1 MCIVVCMFVKLC
13 DCIVN
18 SLHWVNRVLSIHCV
32 WEESSVID
40 VCSYVSCC
48 VLVDVEY
55 LES

>member
-1 MCIVVCMFVKLC
+1 MCIFVCMFVNLC

-18 SLHWVNRVLSIHCV
+18 SLHWVNRVLSIRCV

-48 VLVDVEY
+48 VLVGMEY

>member
-1 MCIVVCMFVKLC
+1 MTVLLIVCTGL
-13 DCIVN
+13 IVYCQY
-18 SLHWVNRVLSIHCV
+18 VRCV

-48 VLVDVEY
+48 VLVGVEY